1 MEQPARQYLAIDLKS
16 FYASVECVERGLD
29 PLSTNLLVA
38 DESRTEKTI
47 CLAVSPSLKACGLGG
62 RCRLFEAVQL
72 VERVNA
78 DRLRS
83 APGHAFSGKS
93 ADANALAKDPTLAV
107 DYIVA
112 KPQMSRYL
120 DVSAQIYGIYLQ
132 YVAPEDIFAYSV
144 DEVFVDATAYLRT
157 GKQTARELAMSMV
170 QAVLRETGITA
181 TCGIGTNLYLA
192 KIAMDIE
199 AKHARADENG
209 VRIAELTEISYRQQ
223 LWNHKPLTDFWR
235 VGPGTAKRLA
245 QHAIYTMGDLAQVST
260 YDQEWFYKTFGVDAE
275 ILIDHAWGI
284 EPVGMEQIKAY
295 QPTTNSLCEGQVLSE
310 PYSYEKALMIVREMT
325 DALAYQLMDKGL
337 STDLLTLD
345 IGYDRENCDKG
356 IYQGTPKTDHYG
368 RAVPPPSHGSVR
380 LDNPTNL
387 SSRLQQAFS
396 SVFTRIAEP
405 AFTIRRLT
413 LTAGHVVRDNGLLQM
428 DLFTNPEQMEKE
440 KSLQGAILSLQKKY
454 GKNAVL
460 KGTSYEEGATM
471 RERNGQIGGHKA

>member
-62 RCRLFEAVQL
+62 RCRLFEAVQQ